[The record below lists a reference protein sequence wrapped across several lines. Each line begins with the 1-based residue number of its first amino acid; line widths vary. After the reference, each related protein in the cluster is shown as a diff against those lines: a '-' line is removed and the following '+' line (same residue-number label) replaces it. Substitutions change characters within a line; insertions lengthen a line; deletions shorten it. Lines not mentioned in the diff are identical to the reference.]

1 MERIFFASK
10 CPIKQLWPQI
20 GLLLEMLSGGLFESV
35 VCSPMQFGGLRIH
48 DLQRQSVALKIRWLW
63 QNGTSP
69 KKPWSGLSLPIDK
82 EIKALFCAST
92 TWIIGN
98 GTSISFWNDH
108 WLEGNS
114 PANLYQNLF
123 KHSKR
128 RNLTLSDA
136 LQHRRWISLIKA
148 SPNEA
153 VLREYVDLWR
163 ARNQLF

>member
-1 MERIFFASK
+1 MPYKAVMASNRAAVGDALRGPVRIR
-10 CPIKQLWPQI
+10 C
-20 GLLLEMLSGGLFESV
+20 LLSNAV
-35 VCSPMQFGGLRIH
+35 WGLRIH

-69 KKPWSGLSLPIDK
+69 KKPWSGLSIPIDK

-114 PANLYQNLF
+114 PANLYQILF